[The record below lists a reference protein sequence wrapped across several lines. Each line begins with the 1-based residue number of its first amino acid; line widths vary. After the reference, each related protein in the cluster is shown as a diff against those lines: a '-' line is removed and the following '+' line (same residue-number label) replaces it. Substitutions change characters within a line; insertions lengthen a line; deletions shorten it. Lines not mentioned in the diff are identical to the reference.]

1 MKKSLVA
8 ALLAVAAGAALA
20 QQPAAKPAA
29 PAAQQQGPVA
39 GGVAVEIDQWKGT
52 VTKLDVAK
60 RKVTLK
66 GTQGD
71 VHRFTVSKDVKN
83 LDQVKVGDTV
93 TVDYAESVAIELL
106 TPGAQ
111 ASTGNTSTVTVAP
124 TGRPAMSDVEVQ
136 QVQVTVTAVNQAK
149 RTLTVKAPDG
159 STSSYKV
166 DPSVQNFSQVKVGDK
181 IVVRVTDA
189 MAVTVTK

>member
-8 ALLAVAAGAALA
+8 ALVAAATAAAFA
-20 QQPAAKPAA
+20 QQPTPAPA
-29 PAAQQQGPVA
+29 PAAQQQGPIA
-39 GGVAVEIDQWKGT
+39 GGVAVDIVQWKGT
-52 VTKLDVAK
+52 VTKLNVAK

-71 VHRFTVSKDVKN
+71 VHSFTVSKDVTN
-83 LDQVKVGDTV
+83 LNQVKVGDTV
-93 TVDYAESVAIELL
+93 TVDYAESVAIELV
-106 TPGAQ
+106 TPGAK
-111 ASTGNTSTVTVAP
+111 ATTGNTSTVTVAP
-124 TGRPAMSDVEVQ
+124 TGRPAMTDVEVQ
-136 QVQVTVTAVNQAK
+136 QVTVTVTAVNQAK

-166 DPSVQNFSQVKVGDK
+166 DPSVQNFSKVKVGDK

-189 MAVTVTK
+189 IAVTVTK